1 MVKKTS
7 IFLILLF
14 MGIFSLSCSAKSTEN
29 ITRMDGSSLE
39 AILNDETERENYL
52 IIDVREDYEYKEGHV
67 PRSINISVQ
76 EIENRISE
84 ISGWK
89 EKNVIVICR
98 SGRRSRTAAEILVK
112 NGFKKIFDAD
122 GVSKYNYKLEK

>member
-1 MVKKTS
+1 MV
-7 IFLILLF
+7 
-14 MGIFSLSCSAKSTEN
+14 IFSASCNTKSTEN
-29 ITRMDGSSLE
+29 IIRMDGSRLE
-39 AILNDETERENYL
+39 AILNDETEREKYL
-52 IIDVREDYEYKEGHV
+52 VIDVREDYEYKAGHV
-67 PRSINISVQ
+67 PYAINISVQ
-76 EIENRISE
+76 EIESRISE
-84 ISGWK
+84 ISDWK

>member
-1 MVKKTS
+1 
-7 IFLILLF
+7 

>member
-1 MVKKTS
+1 MKKTC
-7 IFLILLF
+7 IFLIFLL
-14 MGIFSLSCSAKSTEN
+14 MVIFSASCNTKSTEN
-29 ITRMDGSSLE
+29 ITRMDGSRLE
-39 AILNDETERENYL
+39 AILNDETEREKYL
-52 IIDVREDYEYKEGHV
+52 VIDVREDYEYKAGHV
-67 PRSINISVQ
+67 THAINISVQ
-76 EIENRISE
+76 EIESRISE
-84 ISGWK
+84 ISDWK

>member
-1 MVKKTS
+1 MKKTS

>member
-1 MVKKTS
+1 MKKTC
-7 IFLILLF
+7 IFLIFLL
-14 MGIFSLSCSAKSTEN
+14 MVIFSASCNTKSTEN
-29 ITRMDGSSLE
+29 ITRMDGSRLE
-39 AILNDETERENYL
+39 AILNDETEREKYL
-52 IIDVREDYEYKEGHV
+52 VIDVREDYEYKAGHV
-67 PRSINISVQ
+67 PHAINISVQ
-76 EIENRISE
+76 EIESRISE
-84 ISGWK
+84 ISDWK